1 MTFSELLILLA
12 LPVVAGASV
21 AAVQPRRV
29 GIYWG
34 GFAVLM
40 VLELVGLTLWA
51 SWRTASFFVPPLL
64 LAFVVPRIIP
74 RLSNMPVV
82 AGVCGAA
89 VYFVT
94 LLIQVSV
101 LVNLGVISP

>member
-1 MTFSELLILLA
+1 MTLSEILILLV
-12 LPVVAGASV
+12 LPVVAGACV
-21 AAVQPRRV
+21 AAVQPRRAV
-29 GIYWG
+29 VYWG

-40 VLELVGLTLWA
+40 VIELVGLTQWA

-64 LAFVVPRIIP
+64 LAFAVPRIIP
-74 RLSNMPVV
+74 QLRAMPAA
-82 AGVCGAA
+82 AGICGAA

-101 LVNLGVISP
+101 LVTLGVISP